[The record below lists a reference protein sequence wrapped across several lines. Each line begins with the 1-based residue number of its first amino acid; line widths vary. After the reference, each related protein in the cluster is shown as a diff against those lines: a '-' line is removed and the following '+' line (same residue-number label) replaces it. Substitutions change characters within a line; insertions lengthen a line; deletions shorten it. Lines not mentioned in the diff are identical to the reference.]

1 MKGSYG
7 LIELELMPAADG
19 EIRQGLPMSYLEF
32 KTWYTSN
39 RQSYLLESDI
49 STQDFSARA
58 QTMFYTNRT
67 SD

>member
-1 MKGSYG
+1 MIK
-7 LIELELMPAADG
+7 LELMLAADG

-39 RQSYLLESDI
+39 LQSYLLESDI
-49 STQDFSARA
+49 STRDLRA

>member
-1 MKGSYG
+1 M
-7 LIELELMPAADG
+7 LAADG

-39 RQSYLLESDI
+39 LQSYLLESDI
-49 STQDFSARA
+49 STRDLRT
-58 QTMFYTNRT
+58 QTMLYTNRT